1 MNRQELIVLLMVAEN
16 RTDDLHQIFDREL
29 IRAWLA
35 ILRVKGMIADNH
47 RNDPLEGEAKLTD
60 KARAYLAALDTVP
73 LPTQEWRMGQIVGEG
88 A

>member
-1 MNRQELIVLLMVAEN
+1 MNRQELIVLLMVAES

-47 RNDPLEGEAKLTD
+47 RDDPLDGEPKLTD
-60 KARAYLAALDTVP
+60 KARVFLAALDTVP
-73 LPTQEWRMGQIVGEG
+73 LPQAGWNMAQITGEG